1 MNNALD
7 RQLMKKKKKTNGK
20 WGRRILKY
28 AIVVLLSALLL
39 FGMLFGLV
47 YAGLFGRLPDQ
58 KELTSISNEEAS
70 LVYSSDNIIIGKYFA
85 ENRTNIKWNDI
96 PQHLKN
102 ALIATEDRRFF
113 SHKGYDAFSYIRVFV
128 KSILLRDNSG
138 GGSTLTQQ
146 LVKNLYGRKRYG
158 FLTLPVNKIKEVII
172 ASRMEKIYS
181 KEELLLLYLNSVPFG
196 EEVYGVESAARRFF
210 SKSARSLK
218 VEESAVLI
226 GMLKAN
232 TYYNPVLNPEN
243 SRNRRNVVLSL
254 MAKEGYISEKKAES
268 LKKLPLTIN
277 YEITNGLPAGYF
289 VQQVKTRTKH
299 LLDSINDANNSE
311 YNLEKDGLRV
321 YTTLNMK
328 VQEMALKSIR
338 NHLSVMQGLLNK
350 ELANRKAK
358 TSWLAKQKKLS
369 DNYAN
374 DSKKRKVRLFEWK
387 GQQTQYVSKLDSLW
401 HYYKMLHASV
411 LIANPKN
418 GEVITWIGGNNF
430 QTLPFDMV
438 LSHRQAASAFK
449 PFLYMTAIQDGMEP
463 CLYLENAKNKYEG
476 YENWEPENYDRSSTA
491 DSTVAMWY
499 ALAHSM
505 NLPSVD
511 LYFRVGKNKLSET
524 CEALNFPRFTNDA
537 PSIALGTLDLSLL
550 EMVRAYGA
558 FANQGM
564 MTDLYMIKKIT
575 DSKGKVLYKHKSLEP
590 TRVFDSEKCDMIT
603 AMLQQVINS
612 GTGAGM
618 RSRFGVQSQLAGKTG
633 TAQNYSDSWFFAYTP
648 DMVIGTWVGASS
660 PEVHFNSRNGSG
672 SALAM
677 PIAAN
682 ILKNVENDAQL
693 KNKYLTHFSI
703 PEETYAF
710 LECEPFREVGVKG
723 FFNRL
728 FDKKPDEKGDTV
740 KKDNKEE
747 NEPAIRSLIRRLFQ
761 KKKD

>member
-1 MNNALD
+1 M
-7 RQLMKKKKKTNGK
+7 
-20 WGRRILKY
+20 
-28 AIVVLLSALLL
+28 
-39 FGMLFGLV
+39 
-47 YAGLFGRLPDQ
+47 
-58 KELTSISNEEAS
+58 
-70 LVYSSDNIIIGKYFA
+70 
-85 ENRTNIKWNDI
+85 
-96 PQHLKN
+96 
-102 ALIATEDRRFF
+102 IATEDRRFF
-113 SHKGYDAFSYIRVFV
+113 THKGYDAFSYIRVFV

-158 FLTLPVNKIKEVII
+158 FLTLPVNKIKEAII

-210 SKSARSLK
+210 SKSAKSLK
-218 VEESAVLI
+218 IEESAVLI

-243 SRNRRNVVLSL
+243 SRIRRNVVLSL
-254 MAKEGYISEKKAES
+254 MAKEGYISEKRAES
-268 LKKLPLTIN
+268 LKKLPLKIN
-277 YEITNGLPAGYF
+277 YEITNGQPAGYF
-289 VQQVKTRTKH
+289 VQQVKIRTKH
-299 LLDSINDANNSE
+299 LLDSINDANSSE

-321 YTTLNMK
+321 YTTLNMEI
-328 VQEMALKSIR
+328 QEMAVKAVKTQ
-338 NHLSVMQGLLNK
+338 LSVMQGLLDK
-350 ELANRKAK
+350 ELARRKAK
-358 TSWLAKQKKLS
+358 TAWLAKQKRLS
-369 DNYAN
+369 DDYAS
-374 DSKKRKVRLFEWK
+374 DSKKRKVRLFDWK
-387 GQQTQYVSKLDSLW
+387 GPQTQYISKLDSLW

-411 LIANPKN
+411 LITNPKS
-418 GEVITWIGGNNF
+418 GEVITWVGGNNF
-430 QTLPFDMV
+430 QSLPFDMV

-449 PFLYMTAIQDGMEP
+449 PFLYVTALQDGMEP
-463 CLYLENAKNKYEG
+463 CLYLENTKNKYEG

-511 LYFRVGKNKLSET
+511 LYFRVGKDKLSET
-524 CEALNFPRFTNDA
+524 CEALSFPRFTNDA

-550 EMVRAYGA
+550 EMVRAYAA
-558 FANQGM
+558 FANRGVM
-564 MTDLYMIKKIT
+564 ADVYMIKKIT
-575 DSKGKVLYKHKSLEP
+575 DSKGKVLYKHKTTEP
-590 TRVFDSEKCDMIT
+590 TKVFEAEECDMIT
-603 AMLQQVINS
+603 AMLQQVISS

-648 DMVIGTWVGASS
+648 DVVIGTWVGASS

-682 ILKNVENDAQL
+682 VLKNIENDGQL
-693 KNKYLTHFSI
+693 KSKYLTGFSI

-710 LECEPFREVGVKG
+710 LECPPFREVGVKG

-728 FDKKPDEKGDTV
+728 FDTKPDEKRDTV
-740 KKDNKEE
+740 KKRDKKEE
-747 NEPAIRSLIRRLFQ
+747 DDEPAIRSLIRRLFQ